1 MLQRIVRCC
10 LFLLSMQVSLSMLA
24 QQNRPLPPAT
34 TGAFRISGTLVDSV
48 TGEPL
53 SNARVAIAPVTQRDN
68 FTTIVTA
75 DDGRFFFSGLVSGK
89 YTLTA
94 QRRGYLTQ
102 SFNQHDQL
110 ASSIAVGPELESN
123 NLVFRLFGESGISG
137 TVTDEQGDSVRNAQV
152 MLFQNT
158 QAGGVRMTY
167 QRATST
173 TDDEGF
179 YHFGHLPAGKYF
191 VAVSA
196 EPWYAQHYSPR
207 AVTYTSSADK
217 VVVPPEEPQQSPLD
231 VAYPVTFYRGETDAA
246 AATAIVLGK
255 GEQVSIDISLFPVP
269 ALHVRITT
277 ENPEQ
282 DHQVYISLDQKL
294 FDGARI
300 GVHTQTIQVAPGVTE
315 IVGIAPGRYNMRT
328 NNSGNGPPMQ
338 ERDVEIGGNG
348 DLENSRGSTRVPVTA
363 TVRFEAL
370 AAAGQM
376 WILLRA
382 KKSTQVF
389 NERVDAK
396 GEAQFKQGGVPPG
409 TYEISL
415 QGQGRFIKSISA
427 TGARVTGRTLEI
439 KDGGAVKLVLETAL
453 GEGTVTG
460 TALRGDKPVAGA
472 MVLLVPNDPGNNLA
486 LFRRDQSDSDGTFLL
501 ANVVPGQYT
510 VVAIEDGW
518 ELEWGNPDVLN
529 KFLPQ
534 GDVVVVE
541 RRGKYSVMVKA
552 Q

>member
-1 MLQRIVRCC
+1 MLRRMVFCG
-10 LFLLSMQVSLSMLA
+10 LFSLSMLA
-24 QQNRPLPPAT
+24 QQNRPSPPAT
-34 TGAFRISGTLVDSV
+34 TGPFQISGTLVDFV
-48 TGEPL
+48 TSEPL
-53 SNARVAIAPVTQRDN
+53 SNARVAIAPATQRN
-68 FTTIVTA
+68 AFTTIVTA
-75 DDGRFFFSGLVSGK
+75 DDGRFFFSGLVPGK

-102 SFNQHDQL
+102 SFNQHDGYS
-110 ASSIAVGPELESN
+110 SSIVVGPELESN
-123 NLVFRLFGESGISG
+123 NLVFRLVGESAVSG

-152 MLFQNT
+152 MLFQNM
-158 QAGGVRMTY
+158 QAGGARMTY
-167 QRATST
+167 PRATST

-179 YHFGHLPAGKYF
+179 YRFGHLPAGKYF

-196 EPWYAQHYSPR
+196 EPWYAQHYSPP
-207 AVTYTSSADK
+207 AVAYTSSADT
-217 VVVPPEEPQQSPLD
+217 VVVPSEEPQQSPLD
-231 VAYPVTFYRGETDAA
+231 VAYPVTFYRGGTDAA
-246 AATAIVLGK
+246 TATAIVLGK

-282 DHQVYISLDQKL
+282 DRQAYISLDQKL

-300 GVHTQTIQVAPGVTE
+300 GVRTQTIQVAPGATE
-315 IVGIAPGRYNMRT
+315 IVGIPPGRYNMRI
-328 NNSGNGPPMQ
+328 NNSGKEPQTQ
-338 ERDVEIGGNG
+338 EREVEIGGNG

-363 TVRFEAL
+363 TVHFESL
-370 AAAGQM
+370 APAGQM
-376 WILLRA
+376 SILLRA

-396 GEAQFKQGGVPPG
+396 GEAEFKQGGVPPG

-415 QGQGRFIKSISA
+415 QGQGPFIKSISA

-439 KDGGAVKLVLETAL
+439 KDGGPVKLVLETAL
-453 GEGTVTG
+453 GEGTITG

-472 MVLLVPNDPGNNLA
+472 MVVLVPNDPGNNLV

-501 ANVVPGQYT
+501 ANAVPGHYT

-518 ELEWGNPDVLN
+518 DLEWGNPDVLN
-529 KFLPQ
+529 KFMPQ
-534 GDVVVVE
+534 GEVVVVE
-541 RRGKYSVMVKA
+541 RHGKYSVKVKV